1 MNKDKHP
8 EHRRLFYRHLML
20 WYRLHLLPP
29 SHCLISIGKQRTI
42 VKRFVFF
49 RYDERSKFPNSLHA
63 LKKENRTSR
72 PLGLAYAPLILIW
85 FWQLLLRRL
94 HQAKPD
100 KINDKH
106 GSSLPSIN
114 EYFGLLL
121 YFSSKSPFAQLF
133 SFAAEILDRGC
144 NGICAEI
151 RKRLSIWNR
160 LRVWSCFS
168 AFSAAASTRQF

>member
-1 MNKDKHP
+1 M
-8 EHRRLFYRHLML
+8 HL
-20 WYRLHLLPP
+20 H
-29 SHCLISIGKQRTI
+29 K
-42 VKRFVFF
+42 
-49 RYDERSKFPNSLHA
+49 
-63 LKKENRTSR
+63 
-72 PLGLAYAPLILIW
+72 
-85 FWQLLLRRL
+85 
-94 HQAKPD
+94 AKPD

-114 EYFGLLL
+114 ECFGLLL

-160 LRVWSCFS
+160 LRV
-168 AFSAAASTRQF
+168 

>member
-1 MNKDKHP
+1 
-8 EHRRLFYRHLML
+8 ML

-42 VKRFVFF
+42 ATRFVFF
-49 RYDERSKFPNSLHA
+49 HYGERARFPN
-63 LKKENRTSR
+63 
-72 PLGLAYAPLILIW
+72 
-85 FWQLLLRRL
+85 LLRVKKRKSHKQTARSSLCAANPNLVLTTPAEEATPIL
-94 HQAKPD
+94 HLHKAKPD

>member
-1 MNKDKHP
+1 MH
-8 EHRRLFYRHLML
+8 
-20 WYRLHLLPP
+20 
-29 SHCLISIGKQRTI
+29 SHK
-42 VKRFVFF
+42 
-49 RYDERSKFPNSLHA
+49 
-63 LKKENRTSR
+63 
-72 PLGLAYAPLILIW
+72 
-85 FWQLLLRRL
+85 
-94 HQAKPD
+94 AKPD

-160 LRVWSCFS
+160 VRV
-168 AFSAAASTRQF
+168 

>member
-1 MNKDKHP
+1 MH
-8 EHRRLFYRHLML
+8 
-20 WYRLHLLPP
+20 
-29 SHCLISIGKQRTI
+29 SHK
-42 VKRFVFF
+42 
-49 RYDERSKFPNSLHA
+49 
-63 LKKENRTSR
+63 
-72 PLGLAYAPLILIW
+72 
-85 FWQLLLRRL
+85 
-94 HQAKPD
+94 AKPD

-160 LRVWSCFS
+160 LRVFRGCFYTAILS
-168 AFSAAASTRQF
+168 QTLCGYAFKTHISSSPNRRDSFII